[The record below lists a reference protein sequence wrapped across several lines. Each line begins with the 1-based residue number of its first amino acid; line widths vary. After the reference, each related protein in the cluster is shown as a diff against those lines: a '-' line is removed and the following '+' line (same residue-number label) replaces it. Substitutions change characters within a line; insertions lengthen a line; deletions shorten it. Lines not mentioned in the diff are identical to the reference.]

1 MAQPPRRKPVVGDW
15 NRDDATEV
23 LLMGGRAFWQAH
35 VAAGELTAATWTL
48 LSAAVTPPNN
58 TF

>member
-1 MAQPPRRKPVVGDW
+1 MVGDW

-35 VAAGELTAATWTL
+35 VAAGELTAARSSCSDATWTCL
-48 LSAAVTPPNN
+48 LSVTPPNN